1 MHFFYFKS
9 LKIHYNLKVDFFP
22 KSMRRLY
29 GFGDVLL
36 THPSESG
43 VLLIKHKPQA
53 HPWLYLW
60 YNSKILWWSISL
72 SCIDL
77 SVLKNRLNFHCRLDS
92 DSSTCCIWHLNLS
105 TKKWWVHYCSWK
117 WWIVLCIFFK
127 ELFSWLSWRTCF
139 KNNRL
144 WILSARRRSCPCSY
158 LKKWLIAQL
167 LWPLHWWSSN
177 WRKLLCF
184 RLPSKASI
192 Y

>member
-72 SCIDL
+72 SCIDS

-117 WWIVLCIFFK
+117 WWIVLYNTFK
-127 ELFSWLSWRTCF
+127 ELFIWISEELVSNITGYEYCLPGAVAVLVLTSKKDLSLNSYDLYFGIVHLLKIALFQGT
-139 KNNRL
+139 
-144 WILSARRRSCPCSY
+144 LSD
-158 LKKWLIAQL
+158 Q
-167 LWPLHWWSSN
+167 
-177 WRKLLCF
+177 
-184 RLPSKASI
+184 
-192 Y
+192 